1 MSAHDA
7 LMWTLTAAIWLVVIL
22 PVTVLC
28 GCMVFIVISN
38 HFQSRRLGKM
48 MPGLTPPVWGDTVV
62 ELHRPA
68 NAKPQMIMIRDP
80 KEPA

>member
-28 GCMVFIVISN
+28 GCMVFIVGSN
-38 HFQSRRLGKM
+38 HFQARRLGKM
-48 MPGLTPPVWGDTVV
+48 MPGLAPPRADNVV
-62 ELHRPA
+62 ELRHRTTGEPL
-68 NAKPQMIMIRDP
+68 MTLLIDP